1 MACVG
6 RWMACLVLRW
16 GVCNNKCSMG
26 VVSIYLHTLHYVCLY
41 NNVSIASLKQ
51 QEHTLTRNGHV
62 LTNRWAIQ
70 PVSRHFHE
78 QDS

>member
-6 RWMACLVLRW
+6 CRIACLVLRW
-16 GVCNNKCSMG
+16 GVCNNKCSIR
-26 VVSIYLHTLHYVCLY
+26 VVSIYLCTSHYLCLY

-51 QEHTLTRNGHV
+51 QEHTNTRNGHV
-62 LTNRWAIQ
+62 LNNRITIQ